1 MFHSIYPRLA
11 ISRLL
16 DCFYDLLVLS
26 LRVEFF
32 RGQCRDLRVVFDE
45 FPKLVF
51 GMFLSAR
58 FQVFQALR
66 GCLLWLHTL

>member
-26 LRVEFF
+26 LRVELF

-45 FPKLVF
+45 LPKFVF
-51 GMFLSAR
+51 RKVLSA
-58 FQVFQALR
+58 QYHVFQD
-66 GCLLWLHTL
+66 